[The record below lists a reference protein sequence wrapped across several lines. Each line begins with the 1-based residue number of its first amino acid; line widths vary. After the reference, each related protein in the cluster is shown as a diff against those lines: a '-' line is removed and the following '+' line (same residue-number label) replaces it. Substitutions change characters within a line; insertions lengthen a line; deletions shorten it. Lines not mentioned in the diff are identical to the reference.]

1 MNGEALFIAGAF
13 PPPVHGMAAV
23 NAAVLERLLEAG
35 ANPVVI
41 DVAASSLDRSLRAR
55 LGRLPKIVLG
65 VNMLLLSRGLRH
77 GTLYIS
83 VSGGFG
89 QIYEIFFVLVARLRG
104 MRVYLHHHSFAYL
117 DRTNPLT
124 RVLVAVAGSVG
135 VHVTL
140 SPKMAA
146 RLRVKYAGVR
156 RVIPISN
163 AVFFGNNRSPSS
175 PVRLAL
181 KSIGFISNIAEQKG
195 IFEFLELVAACEA
208 EGLHLRAKL
217 AGPFQDSETDRKVRQ
232 RLGRLRT
239 LEYLGPQYGDDKEW
253 FFGSIDALMFPT
265 RYVNEA
271 EPLAIHDAMHRALP
285 VIAYGRGCIP
295 ELVGPD
301 GGLVI
306 DPAAPFVPAALAQ
319 IEAWLSDPAAFEA
332 ASKAAA
338 QRFANTYAE
347 NSERWAGLLTEIA
360 GPANSDLGEG

>member
-1 MNGEALFIAGAF
+1 MNGKPLFITGAF

-23 NAAVLERLLEAG
+23 NAAVLERLVEAG

-41 DVAASSLDRSLRAR
+41 DVAAKSLDRSLGAR

-65 VNMLLLSRGLRH
+65 VGMLLLSRRLRD
-77 GTLYIS
+77 GTLYMS

-89 QIYEIFFVLVARLRG
+89 QIYEVLFVLVARLRG

-117 DRTNPLT
+117 DRTSRLT
-124 RVLVAVAGSVG
+124 RMLVGVAGLDG
-135 VHVTL
+135 VHITL

-146 RLRVKYAGVR
+146 RLQVKYAGVR
-156 RVIPISN
+156 RVIAISN
-163 AVFFGNNRSPSS
+163 AVVFSSNRSPSS
-175 PVRLAL
+175 SARLAL
-181 KSIGFISNIAEQKG
+181 KSIGFISNISAEKG
-195 IFEFLELVAACEA
+195 IFDFLELVAVCEA

-217 AGPFQDSETDRKVRQ
+217 AGPFQDAEADRKVRR
-232 RLGRLRT
+232 RLEQLRT
-239 LEYLGPQYGDDKEW
+239 VEYLGPQYHDDKES
-253 FFGSIDALMFPT
+253 FFDSIDALMFPT

-271 EPLAIHDAMHRALP
+271 EPLAIHDAMHRAVP

-301 GGLVI
+301 CGLVI

-360 GPANSDLGEG
+360 GTRGR